1 MRSTI
6 GSANEYHTP
15 LCRAQVKLEAMTLR
29 SERERQDRAVADL
42 TARVDDAQTEV
53 RKLRKVR

>member
-1 MRSTI
+1 M

-15 LCRAQVKLEAMTLR
+15 LCRVQVKLEAMTLR
-29 SERERQDRAVADL
+29 SERERQDRTVADL